1 MSTVTCVS
9 GYWKVEN
16 KHKNDDFTKW
26 FETTLRIN
34 WPYIFFGTKET
45 IELAKKYRRELPTYY
60 IELNIEEFY
69 TYKYKDK
76 INTDPR
82 HCPSVELNLI
92 WNEKIFLIEKAKTL
106 NIFDSEF
113 FMWVDAGICSL
124 RSKAPSTER
133 FPNLEKLSLLPTNKF
148 IFTSSD
154 CSIYEPEKLG
164 SYYHFIAGTA
174 YLVHESVIETV
185 SALYRVYM
193 DEYIELNNNIYTDQV
208 ILTFLYNDYP
218 ELFHQIGHGYGELVN
233 ILSSEQPV
241 HNNLL
246 YLNSEDSLLGPGTS
260 AGS

>member
-1 MSTVTCVS
+1 MSSVTCVS

-34 WPYIFFGTKET
+34 CPYIFFGTKET
-45 IELAKKYRRELPTYY
+45 IELAKKYRRELPTHY

-69 TYKYKDK
+69 TYRYKDK
-76 INTDPR
+76 MKTDPL

-124 RSKAPSTER
+124 RNEAPSTER

-154 CSIYEPEKLG
+154 YSIYEPEKLG
-164 SYYHFIAGTA
+164 SYYHFISGTA
-174 YLVHESVIETV
+174 YLLHNSVIETV
-185 SALYRVYM
+185 SPLYRVYM
-193 DEYIELNNNIYTDQV
+193 DKYIELNNIYTDQL
-208 ILTFLYNDYP
+208 ILTFMYNDYP
-218 ELFHQIGHGYGELVN
+218 DLFHQIGHGYGELVN
-233 ILSSEQPV
+233 ILSRTEI
-241 HNNLL
+241 NNWK
-246 YLNSEDSLLGPGTS
+246 NIVSH
-260 AGS
+260 